1 MYVRVQNKTKKK
13 TNYEMAS
20 SFAWRIS
27 PTVDVLCCFY
37 VFNIPICELFV
48 CCVVSFDDI
57 CFQIVRCIPR
67 ICSPFPA
74 GYFFLCGE
82 RGGREGSFAVFIAK
96 WCHVA
101 QGLIDSSP
109 TSIQIVAVDSQ
120 SSRSL
125 VYRNSKD
132 SVGRDPTM
140 WFDGR
145 PDRPSSGCLLPHIRS
160 SLWLLLPLD
169 ER

>member
-1 MYVRVQNKTKKK
+1 MNCLF
-13 TNYEMAS
+13 ALS
-20 SFAWRIS
+20 SPSTTFVSKSSA
-27 PTVDVLCCFY
+27 VFQEFVLHFRRD
-37 VFNIPICELFV
+37 IFV
-48 CCVVSFDDI
+48 SVK
-57 CFQIVRCIPR
+57 
-67 ICSPFPA
+67 
-74 GYFFLCGE
+74 

-132 SVGRDPTM
+132 SVGRDSTM

-145 PDRPSSGCLLPHIRS
+145 PDRPSSVVFSLTFVLRCGYCYRWTSANATIATWNNRRHPYFLRGMRRDYNCS
-160 SLWLLLPLD
+160 SP
-169 ER
+169 